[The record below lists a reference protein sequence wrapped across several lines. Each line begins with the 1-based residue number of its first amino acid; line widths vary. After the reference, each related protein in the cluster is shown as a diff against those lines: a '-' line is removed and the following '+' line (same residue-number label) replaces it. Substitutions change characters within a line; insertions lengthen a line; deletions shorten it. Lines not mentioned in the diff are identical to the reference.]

1 MQFFK
6 KLITQITGAA
16 NDALDAASDD
26 SRTVR
31 QTVRE
36 MQEDIEKATMA
47 VADVNAQKTLIIN
60 RIAESERAAE
70 DWGKRAARAV
80 GLGDDALATSAL
92 EQQVAEESRVAKYK
106 AQLDDLLPQ
115 VQKLNDLLN
124 TRKEQLETAKID
136 SDVIQANS
144 AVADATMTAAK
155 ALTAN
160 GAAGI
165 LANAKDAIDKKAA
178 QADALLDLTE
188 DKGDTV
194 ARKLRALETGSNV
207 NDRLA
212 VLKANLQK

>member
-31 QTVRE
+31 QSVRD
-36 MQEDIEKATMA
+36 MQEGIEKATLA
-47 VADVNAQKTLIIN
+47 VADVNAQKTLIAN
-60 RIAESERAAE
+60 RIAEAEAAAA
-70 DWGKRAARAV
+70 DWGKRAGRAV
-80 GLGDDALATSAL
+80 GLNDDVLATAAL
-92 EQQVAEESRVAKYK
+92 EQQVVEEGRIAKYK
-106 AQLDDLLPQ
+106 SQLDDLLPQ

-124 TRKEQLETAKID
+124 TRKEQLENAKID

-155 ALTAN
+155 ALTAD

-165 LANAKDAIDKKAA
+165 LANAKEAINKKSAT
-178 QADALLDLTE
+178 ADALLDLTE
-188 DKGDTV
+188 DKGEAM
-194 ARKLRALETGSNV
+194 ARKLRALETDSNV
-207 NDRLA
+207 SDRLA
-212 VLKANLQK
+212 ALKATVAK